1 MLSKVLKYDFKAMG
15 RILPLFYIAL
25 LFSTLIFG
33 INLRFI
39 PEQTVVGSILWSL
52 SGSLY
57 GIILI
62 ATAVVTLVVIISRYK
77 KSLLGDS
84 GYYMLTLP
92 VKMET
97 HIASKTISAVI
108 WTLFSLIVAA
118 LSMMLIGIITYRGNI
133 FDVLR
138 HIYEELLELSGNDLF
153 FLIILMIEFAIIGVL
168 SIIKTTLT
176 IYAALTFGQASRNH
190 NNLLAVALYMGF
202 GFIESTVI
210 TIVISIFDNL
220 KFISDLTSRMFRT
233 IQGVDLFMLLFIIF
247 IMILCVIYFII
258 TNLYMKNKLDI

>member
-25 LFSTLIFG
+25 IFATLVFG

-108 WTLFSLIVAA
+108 WTLFSLIVAV
-118 LSMMLIGIITYRGNI
+118 LSMIIIGIITYRGNI
-133 FDVLR
+133 FLALR
-138 HIYEELLELSGNDLF
+138 PFYEELIELSGNDLF
-153 FLIILMIEFAIIGVL
+153 FLIILMIEFVIIGVL
-168 SIIKTTLT
+168 SITKTALM

-190 NNLLAVALYMGF
+190 HNLLAVAFYMGF
-202 GFIESTVI
+202 GFIESFI
-210 TIVISIFDNL
+210 TTIIITMVDRVYFL
-220 KFISDLTSRMFRT
+220 SDLTSRMVQS
-233 IQGVDLFMLLFIIF
+233 IQGVDLLMLLFIIF
-247 IMILCVIYFII
+247 IVILCVIYFII

>member
-1 MLSKVLKYDFKAMG
+1 MLGKVLKYDFKAMG

-77 KSLLGDS
+77 KSLHGDS

-108 WTLFSLIVAA
+108 WTLFSLIAA
-118 LSMMLIGIITYRGNI
+118 VLSMMLIGIITYRGNI
-133 FDVLR
+133 FLALR
-138 HIYEELLELSGNDLF
+138 PFYEELLELSGNDLF
-153 FLIILMIEFAIIGVL
+153 FLIILMIEFVILAIL
-168 SIIKTTLT
+168 SIIKTTLM

-190 NNLLAVALYMGF
+190 HNLLAVAFYMGF
-202 GFIESTVI
+202 GFIESSVF
-210 TIVISIFDNL
+210 TIIISIFGNF
-220 KFISDLTSRMFRT
+220 KFISDLTSRMLQS
-233 IQGVDLFMLLFIIF
+233 IQGIDLFMLLFIIF